1 MANPSL
7 VKVQPYH
14 VIIVGAGPGG
24 LSCAKHL
31 AGSGKR
37 VLVLEKSPELGQK
50 ICSGLIS
57 PKAFPEQSS
66 DRGIPWTAL
75 SVATHRTK
83 EAVRFDRPF
92 LWTLGRKDIEGRLL
106 AECTAE
112 VRFSEPVRRITRDF
126 VETDHGRYGYEHLVG
141 ADGSLS
147 KVRKHLG
154 LPSEDVV
161 GWAFHYILDRPC
173 EEFQMHWLPREF
185 KGAYGY
191 MMPKNRNQTMV
202 GLAWAG
208 VGFDA
213 EVAAKAKQWIART
226 FDIDPENTPHEAM
239 KGNADYRGWRFG
251 NTYLVGDAG
260 GFLNPVTTEG
270 IWFAMRSG
278 EGVARFI
285 LGDPE
290 GERIM
295 AKMVAE
301 HRKQVRIFKLMTDRR
316 LPLCWF
322 IEWLFRKPSRG
333 LRHRLFERIFWR
345 LIAGPAT

>member
-1 MANPSL
+1 MANQ
-7 VKVQPYH
+7 VAGRVQPYD
-14 VIIVGAGPGG
+14 VVIVGAGPGG

-31 AGSGKR
+31 ARSGKS
-37 VLVLEKSPELGQK
+37 VLVLEKSAELGQK

-57 PKAFPEQSS
+57 PKAFPEQER
-66 DRGIPWTAL
+66 DRGIPWTGI
-75 SVATHRTK
+75 SVATKRSK
-83 EAVRFDRPF
+83 KFLSFERPF
-92 LWTLGRKDIEGRLL
+92 LWTAGRKAIEGRLL
-106 AECTAE
+106 ADCAAD
-112 VRFSEPVRRITRDF
+112 VHFSEAVRNITHDF
-126 VETDHGRYGYEHLVG
+126 VETDHARYAYQHLVG

-154 LPSEDVV
+154 LPSEYVV

-173 EEFQMHWLPREF
+173 EEFQMHWVPREF

-191 MMPKNRNQTMV
+191 MMPKNRVQTMV
-202 GLAWAG
+202 GMAWAG
-208 VGFDA
+208 VAFDA
-213 EVAAKAKQWIART
+213 EVAAKAKQWIVRT
-226 FDIDPENTPHEAM
+226 FDVDPEHTPHEAM

-278 EGVARFI
+278 EGVAKFI

-290 GERIM
+290 GRKIL

-316 LPLCWF
+316 LPLCWL
-322 IEWLFRKPSRG
+322 IEWLFRNPSKG
-333 LRHRLFERIFWR
+333 LRRWLFDRIFWR
-345 LIAGPAT
+345 LMEG

>member
-1 MANPSL
+1 MSSQAS
-7 VKVQPYH
+7 VRTQAYDV
-14 VIIVGAGPGG
+14 VIVGAGPGG

-31 AGSGKR
+31 AQSNKR
-37 VLVLEKSPELGQK
+37 VLVLEKSAELGQK

-57 PKAFPEQSS
+57 CKAFPEQKA
-66 DRGIPWTAL
+66 DRGIPWTEI
-75 SVATHRTK
+75 SIGTQRGK
-83 EAVRFDRPF
+83 KSVRFDRPF
-92 LWTLGRKDIEGRLL
+92 LWTLGRKTIEGRLL
-106 AECTAE
+106 ADATAD
-112 VRFSEPVRRITRDF
+112 VHFSEPVRTITRDY
-126 VETDHGRYGYEHLVG
+126 VETDRGRYTYQHLVG

-147 KVRKHLG
+147 RVRKHLG
-154 LPSEDVV
+154 LPCENVV

-191 MMPKNRNQTMV
+191 MMPKNPGQTMI
-202 GLAWAG
+202 GLAFAG
-208 VGFDA
+208 VAFDA
-213 EVAAKAKQWIART
+213 EIAAKAKQWVART
-226 FDIDPENTPHEAM
+226 FAIDPEHAPHEAM

-278 EGVARFI
+278 EGVAKFI

-290 GERIM
+290 GEAIM

-322 IEWLFRKPSRG
+322 IDWLFRSPGRG
-333 LRHRLFERIFWR
+333 VRGRMFDRIFWR
-345 LIAGPAT
+345 LIAG

>member
-1 MANPSL
+1 MSPPAESYD
-7 VKVQPYH
+7 V
-14 VIIVGAGPGG
+14 VIIGAGPGG

-31 AGSGKR
+31 AGSTKK
-37 VLVLEKSPELGQK
+37 VLVLEKSAGLGEK

-57 PKAFPEQSS
+57 PKAFPDMASTSEV
-66 DRGIPWTAL
+66 RGVPWTEI
-75 SVATHRTK
+75 SVATRTSK
-83 EAVRFDRPF
+83 KALTFTRPY
-92 LWTLGRKDIEGRLL
+92 LWTMGRKDIEGRLL
-106 AECTAE
+106 KDCTAD
-112 VRFSEPVRRITRDF
+112 VHFAEPVRRITRDF
-126 VETDHGRYGYEHLVG
+126 VDTDKGRYTYKHLVG

-154 LPSEDVV
+154 LPTKHIV

-173 EEFQMHWLPREF
+173 EEFQMHWVPREF

-191 MMPKNRNQTMV
+191 MMPKNKQQTMA

-208 VGFDA
+208 ESFDA
-213 EVAAKAKQWIART
+213 EVAARAKKWIAHT
-226 FDIDPENTPHEAM
+226 FDIDPDKTPHEAM

-251 NTYLVGDAG
+251 NTYLIGDAG

-285 LGDPE
+285 LDDAE
-290 GERIM
+290 GERIL
-295 AKMVAE
+295 AKMVAK
-301 HRKQVRIFKLMTDRR
+301 HRKQVRIFNLMTNRN

-322 IEWLFRKPSRG
+322 IEWLFRNPGKG
-333 LRHRLFERIFWR
+333 LRRRIFDGVFWN
-345 LIAGPAT
+345 LMEG